1 MTESKKCK
9 TGYYYCFTDKK
20 CKKIPMGYHIGAR
33 GYLARDNDEDSEEG
47 KKNGNGKNGPSNGNG
62 GTNGGSNGGNGG
74 VSEGTLHKWFK
85 GSKSKDGKGG
95 WVNVVTGGTCAS
107 DEPGE
112 GTPKCVSSAK
122 RASMSKAER
131 KSAARRKKEAD
142 PGQQQKSGAAKPTY
156 VATDSKRKKVDEE
169 AVSKKQQRFF
179 GMVRAAQKGEMENPS
194 PEVAKVAATAK
205 RSDVKKFA
213 STKHKGLPM
222 KKVEESISEAKDKKG
237 KGSGTKDACYHK
249 VKSRYSVWP
258 SAYASGAL
266 VKCRKVGAANWGNKS
281 EEFEMQE
288 KTAHS
293 GSVTFSSKSV
303 PAKAT
308 DDSIKSAVSKALAKP
323 GTSHSASSEKGRREN
338 KVGVNYSMSYSS
350 GGDKKKEK
358 NKDKKDKKK
367 PVLKKKDGGHG
378 DPGKPNKPSS
388 SGGGGR
394 NRSGSGG
401 GGGSKLRS
409 GGGSETRPSASR
421 TGGSTL
427 SRGTSSS
434 SGGRALM
441 RNSFTDLRDILDEKC
456 WKGYEKKGM
465 KTMFGKRYPN
475 CVKKEDVEQID
486 EFASKSTVERIKR
499 DRGNVPSFGTGGM
512 TAPNNGGLKGG
523 NEHLRKGKKTTKE
536 EAEMVR
542 YCPKCEKN
550 ETRDECSYG
559 PKTWDMY
566 SVPANLG
573 PNTFE
578 EKYERIQRLGKTYT
592 VFFTFRGQ
600 YKSLQF
606 FFPTSARPSR
616 EEVLIQLRK
625 IYPEAVL
632 TNYFERDR
640 VENEPLVQV
649 EGAKSFEKFIG
660 EGRSVYGSGQL
671 RPYDLVRTPGGLKSL
686 NDIDKEI
693 KAKQTQKKGVKED
706 WQSVNKKDKTDG
718 MSPKAVAAYRR
729 ENPGSKLKTAVT
741 GDPKP
746 GSKDA
751 KRRKSYCARSKGQQ
765 DMHNIDCSKTPDK
778 PVCKARKRW
787 KC

>member
-288 KTAHS
+288 KTSHS
-293 GSVTFSSKSV
+293 GSVTFSSKAV

-367 PVLKKKDGGHG
+367 PVLKKKGGHG
-378 DPGKPNKPSS
+378 DPGKPNKPSKPSS

-394 NRSGSGG
+394 NRGGSDGG
-401 GGGSKLRS
+401 GGGSRLRS
-409 GGGSETRPSASR
+409 GGSETRPSASR

-441 RNSFTDLRDILDEKC
+441 RNSFTDLRDMLDEKC

-475 CVKKEDVEQID
+475 CVKKK
-486 EFASKSTVERIKR
+486 AT
-499 DRGNVPSFGTGGM
+499 N
-512 TAPNNGGLKGG
+512 
-523 NEHLRKGKKTTKE
+523 E

-649 EGAKSFEKFIG
+649 EGAKSFGKFIG

-671 RPYDLVRTPGGLKSL
+671 RPYDKIKMGGGKLKSIKDL
-686 NDIDKEI
+686 DAELDK
-693 KAKQTQKKGVKED
+693 KKGVKED

>member
-1 MTESKKCK
+1 
-9 TGYYYCFTDKK
+9 
-20 CKKIPMGYHIGAR
+20 
-33 GYLARDNDEDSEEG
+33 
-47 KKNGNGKNGPSNGNG
+47 
-62 GTNGGSNGGNGG
+62 
-74 VSEGTLHKWFK
+74 
-85 GSKSKDGKGG
+85 
-95 WVNVVTGGTCAS
+95 
-107 DEPGE
+107 
-112 GTPKCVSSAK
+112 
-122 RASMSKAER
+122 
-131 KSAARRKKEAD
+131 
-142 PGQQQKSGAAKPTY
+142 
-156 VATDSKRKKVDEE
+156 
-169 AVSKKQQRFF
+169 
-179 GMVRAAQKGEMENPS
+179 MENPS

-222 KKVEESISEAKDKKG
+222 KKVEESISEAKDKKERVVEL
-237 KGSGTKDACYHK
+237 KTLVITRSSLAILYT
-249 VKSRYSVWP
+249 

-288 KTAHS
+288 KTTHS
-293 GSVTFSSKSV
+293 GSVTFSSKAV

-367 PVLKKKDGGHG
+367 PVLKKRGKHG
-378 DPGKPNKPSS
+378 DPVKPNKPSGGG
-388 SGGGGR
+388 GGGGR
-394 NRSGSGG
+394 NRGGSGG
-401 GGGSKLRS
+401 GGGSRLRS

-421 TGGSTL
+421 TGSRTGGSTL
-427 SRGTSSS
+427 SRGTTSS

-456 WKGYEKKGM
+456 WDGYEKKGM

-475 CVKKEDVEQID
+475 CVKKKKTRKEEFEVSEVEIQEGLPLAGLAAKVLPRVLPSMIGATGRALPFIIAPD
-486 EFASKSTVERIKR
+486 AMKTIAVANAVGGVANAVSASQKKEAERIKREREQEVQLGEFASKPTVERIKR
-499 DRGNVPSFGTGGM
+499 DGGNVPSFGTGGM

-649 EGAKSFEKFIG
+649 EGAKSFGKFIG
-660 EGRSVYGSGQL
+660 EGSRYGSYGL
-671 RPYDLVRTPGGLKSL
+671 RPYDLIQMGGKGKAKGPLKSIKDL
-686 NDIDKEI
+686 DAQLDK
-693 KAKQTQKKGVKED
+693 KKGVKED

-729 ENPGSKLKTAVT
+729 ENPGSKLQTAVT
-741 GDPKP
+741 GKVKK

-751 KRRKSYCARSKGQQ
+751 ERRKNYCRRSKGQQ

-778 PVCKARKRW
+778 PICKARKRW

>member
-1 MTESKKCK
+1 
-9 TGYYYCFTDKK
+9 
-20 CKKIPMGYHIGAR
+20 
-33 GYLARDNDEDSEEG
+33 
-47 KKNGNGKNGPSNGNG
+47 
-62 GTNGGSNGGNGG
+62 
-74 VSEGTLHKWFK
+74 
-85 GSKSKDGKGG
+85 
-95 WVNVVTGGTCAS
+95 
-107 DEPGE
+107 
-112 GTPKCVSSAK
+112 
-122 RASMSKAER
+122 
-131 KSAARRKKEAD
+131 
-142 PGQQQKSGAAKPTY
+142 
-156 VATDSKRKKVDEE
+156 
-169 AVSKKQQRFF
+169 
-179 GMVRAAQKGEMENPS
+179 MVRAAQKGEMENPS

-266 VKCRKVGAANWGNKS
+266 VKCRKAGAANWGNKS

-293 GSVTFSSKSV
+293 GSVTFSSKAV

-338 KVGVNYSMSYSS
+338 KVGINYSMSYSS

-367 PVLKKKDGGHG
+367 PVLKKRGGHG
-378 DPGKPNKPSS
+378 DPGKPNKPSKPS
-388 SGGGGR
+388 SGGGGGR
-394 NRSGSGG
+394 NRGGSGG
-401 GGGSKLRS
+401 GGGGSRLRS
-409 GGGSETRPSASR
+409 GGGSETRPSSSRTGSR

-427 SRGTSSS
+427 SRGTTSS

-441 RNSFTDLRDILDEKC
+441 RNSFTDLRDMLDEKC

-499 DRGNVPSFGTGGM
+499 DGGNVPSFGTGGM
-512 TAPNNGGLKGG
+512 TSPNNGGLKGG
-523 NEHLRKGKKTTKE
+523 NEHLRKKGKKVE
-536 EAEMVR
+536 EAKAVPMPEYKPEGSGRNPAPMPEYKPEGSGRKPALMPRYKYKDGKFIKVEEYNLSGNLILHVEGMGDVR

-550 ETRDECSYG
+550 DNRDECSYG

-566 SVPANLG
+566 SVPANLE

-616 EEVLIQLRK
+616 EDVLIQLRK

-649 EGAKSFEKFIG
+649 EGAKSFGKFIG

-671 RPYDLVRTPGGLKSL
+671 RPYDKIKMGGGKLKSIKDL
-686 NDIDKEI
+686 DAELDK
-693 KAKQTQKKGVKED
+693 KKGVKED

-778 PVCKARKRW
+778 PVCKARRRW

>member
-293 GSVTFSSKSV
+293 GSVTFSSKAV

-427 SRGTSSS
+427 SRGTTSS

-441 RNSFTDLRDILDEKC
+441 RNSFTDLRDTLDEKC

-475 CVKKEDVEQID
+475 CVKKK
-486 EFASKSTVERIKR
+486 AT
-499 DRGNVPSFGTGGM
+499 N
-512 TAPNNGGLKGG
+512 
-523 NEHLRKGKKTTKE
+523 E

-649 EGAKSFEKFIG
+649 EGAKSFGKFIG

-671 RPYDLVRTPGGLKSL
+671 RPYDKIKMGGGKLKSIKDL
-686 NDIDKEI
+686 DAELDK
-693 KAKQTQKKGVKED
+693 KKGVKED

>member
-47 KKNGNGKNGPSNGNG
+47 KKNGNGKNGASNGNG

-281 EEFEMQE
+281 EE
-288 KTAHS
+288 
-293 GSVTFSSKSV
+293 
-303 PAKAT
+303 
-308 DDSIKSAVSKALAKP
+308 
-323 GTSHSASSEKGRREN
+323 
-338 KVGVNYSMSYSS
+338 VNLN
-350 GGDKKKEK
+350 D
-358 NKDKKDKKK
+358 
-367 PVLKKKDGGHG
+367 
-378 DPGKPNKPSS
+378 
-388 SGGGGR
+388 R
-394 NRSGSGG
+394 
-401 GGGSKLRS
+401 
-409 GGGSETRPSASR
+409 
-421 TGGSTL
+421 
-427 SRGTSSS
+427 
-434 SGGRALM
+434 
-441 RNSFTDLRDILDEKC
+441 LDEKC

-475 CVKKEDVEQID
+475 CVKKK
-486 EFASKSTVERIKR
+486 AT
-499 DRGNVPSFGTGGM
+499 N
-512 TAPNNGGLKGG
+512 
-523 NEHLRKGKKTTKE
+523 E

-649 EGAKSFEKFIG
+649 EGAKSFGKFIG

-671 RPYDLVRTPGGLKSL
+671 RPYDKIKMGGGKLKSIKDL
-686 NDIDKEI
+686 DAELDK
-693 KAKQTQKKGVKED
+693 KKGVKED

>member
-47 KKNGNGKNGPSNGNG
+47 KKNGNGKNGASNGNG
-62 GTNGGSNGGNGG
+62 GTNSGSNGGNGG

-107 DEPGE
+107 DKPGE

-281 EEFEMQE
+281 EE
-288 KTAHS
+288 
-293 GSVTFSSKSV
+293 
-303 PAKAT
+303 
-308 DDSIKSAVSKALAKP
+308 
-323 GTSHSASSEKGRREN
+323 
-338 KVGVNYSMSYSS
+338 VNLS
-350 GGDKKKEK
+350 DK
-358 NKDKKDKKK
+358 
-367 PVLKKKDGGHG
+367 
-378 DPGKPNKPSS
+378 
-388 SGGGGR
+388 
-394 NRSGSGG
+394 
-401 GGGSKLRS
+401 
-409 GGGSETRPSASR
+409 
-421 TGGSTL
+421 
-427 SRGTSSS
+427 
-434 SGGRALM
+434 
-441 RNSFTDLRDILDEKC
+441 LDEKC

-475 CVKKEDVEQID
+475 CVK
-486 EFASKSTVERIKR
+486 
-499 DRGNVPSFGTGGM
+499 
-512 TAPNNGGLKGG
+512 
-523 NEHLRKGKKTTKE
+523 KKTTKE

-649 EGAKSFEKFIG
+649 EGAKSFGKFIG
-660 EGRSVYGSGQL
+660 EGSRYGSYGL
-671 RPYDLVRTPGGLKSL
+671 RPYDKIKMGDGKLKSL
-686 NDIDKEI
+686 KDVDAKLKKTDIKN
-693 KAKQTQKKGVKED
+693 ED

-778 PVCKARKRW
+778 PVCKARRRW